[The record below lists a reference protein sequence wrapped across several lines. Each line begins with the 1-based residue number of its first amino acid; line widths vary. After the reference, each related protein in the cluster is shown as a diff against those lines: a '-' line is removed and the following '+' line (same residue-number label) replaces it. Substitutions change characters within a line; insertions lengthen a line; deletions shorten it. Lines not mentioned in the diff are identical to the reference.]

1 MATKYQFFTIPNSD
15 RKKFTF
21 LDMASETF
29 LIEKAGLLE
38 QGFEIEDDV
47 ILAESAD
54 EAVEKYKS
62 NFTYVMEDYNA
73 STNVFY
79 TLYMMFKSLFT
90 SKKNG

>member
-15 RKKFTF
+15 RKKYTY
-21 LDMASETF
+21 LDMASDTF
-29 LIEKAGLLE
+29 LVEKAGLLE

-47 ILAESAD
+47 ILAESAE

-62 NFTYVMEDYNA
+62 NFIYVMEEYNA

-79 TLYMMFKSLFT
+79 SFYLMFKSLFS